1 MALHGSL
8 LLRLYGRQL
17 ATLVLDLQNNY
28 ATMLSSSFCGNVEK
42 GVCQLVATFRKGF
55 EYLGQVVWNT

>member
-28 ATMLSSSFCGNVEK
+28 ATMLSSSFCGNVEE
-42 GVCQLVATFRKGF
+42 GVCRLVATLEKDLNI
-55 EYLGQVVWNT
+55 LGK